1 MNRRSLMARM
11 VPLSQ
16 IVTVA
21 SYVLTQKLKG
31 RKKYPLLLMLEDTS
45 LVLSLV
51 ITDVTFEKIVEIHK
65 MGTAILLVEQNVS
78 RALSLVQRA
87 YVLESGNVIMHGT
100 SAELAN
106 NKQVQ
111 AAYLGI

>member
-1 MNRRSLMARM
+1 
-11 VPLSQ
+11 
-16 IVTVA
+16 
-21 SYVLTQKLKG
+21 
-31 RKKYPLLLMLEDTS
+31 
-45 LVLSLV
+45 
-51 ITDVTFEKIVEIHK
+51 

-78 RALSLVQRA
+78 RALSLVARA

-100 SAELAN
+100 SDELAN

>member
-1 MNRRSLMARM
+1 VMC
-11 VPLSQ
+11 
-16 IVTVA
+16 
-21 SYVLTQKLKG
+21 
-31 RKKYPLLLMLEDTS
+31 
-45 LVLSLV
+45 
-51 ITDVTFEKIVEIHK
+51 DVTFEKIHEIHN

-78 RALSLVQRA
+78 RALGLVQRA
-87 YVLESGNVIMHGT
+87 YVLESGKVIMHGS

>member
-1 MNRRSLMARM
+1 M
-11 VPLSQ
+11 
-16 IVTVA
+16 
-21 SYVLTQKLKG
+21 
-31 RKKYPLLLMLEDTS
+31 
-45 LVLSLV
+45 
-51 ITDVTFEKIVEIHK
+51 TDVTFEKIGEIHK

-78 RALSLVQRA
+78 RALSLVARA

-100 SAELAN
+100 SDELAN